1 MENLTL
7 ALATE
12 ESREAIWA
20 VWHACAQ
27 HPDTCWED
35 AYPTPA
41 DMADDLAHGWLY
53 AFRQDGRVVGSVS
66 LPPADI
72 IEKQG
77 YPFEP
82 CGPAVMLTRICIEPA
97 LWRKGLGGALLGLAE
112 AQARRLGAGGLHI
125 LCDVR
130 NTAGIALFASAG
142 YQEVCRASLFGDH
155 FSVREKLLTSSK
167 RFDRAGH

>member
-12 ESREAIWA
+12 EDREAIWA
-20 VWHACAQ
+20 VWHACAL
-27 HPDTCWED
+27 HPDTCWEE

-41 DMADDLAHGWLY
+41 LLAEDLTKGWLY
-53 AFRQDGRVVGSVS
+53 VFLQDGHVVGSVS

-82 CGPAVMLTRICIEPA
+82 CGPAVMLTRICVAPA
-97 LWRKGLGGALLGLAE
+97 LWRHGLGGALLRLAE
-112 AQARRLGAGGLHI
+112 AQAARLGAGGLHI

-130 NTAGIALFASAG
+130 NTAGLALFASAG
-142 YQEVCRASLFGDH
+142 YQEVCRATLWGDH
-155 FSVREKLLTSSK
+155 FSVREKRLTPAR